1 MLGRGGGFLPEGRS
15 AAEGAPGPPNSL
27 HSDPIVYD
35 GAMPDDNM
43 TDLTPAEQRAAS
55 PDRLV
60 FLTDGVIAIIITILV
75 LDIKVPELGSGQ
87 SIADSLSEVRP
98 TFTSFVISF
107 LLVGMFWTLHRQ
119 TFNQVRYVDHN
130 ATWLN
135 LLFLLVLALV
145 PYASSALGKYPTE
158 PTALH
163 LYGAVMIAASLLRLA
178 LNAYFQ
184 SHPGLLWQPPA
195 RKTRQL
201 MALTGSVPIVVYVI
215 AVVVAGWSTTLSLIL
230 YFSIPVLYFAM
241 IAFIK
246 ADPRTQAE
254 ASDLS

>member
-1 MLGRGGGFLPEGRS
+1 M
-15 AAEGAPGPPNSL
+15 GPVDQPSRLLRHSPPDSL
-27 HSDPIVYD
+27 RPDPIVYD

-43 TDLTPAEQRAAS
+43 TDLTPAEKRAAS

-87 SIADSLSEVRP
+87 SLADSLTEIRP
-98 TFTSFVISF
+98 TFTSFVLSF

-119 TFNQVRYVDHN
+119 TFSQVRYTDHN
-130 ATWLN
+130 GTWLN
-135 LLFLLVLALV
+135 LIFLLALALV
-145 PYASSALGKYPTE
+145 PFASSALGEYSTE

-163 LYGAVMIAASLLRLA
+163 LYGVVMIAASLMRFA

-195 RKTRQL
+195 KKGRRL
-201 MALTGSVPIVVYVI
+201 MALTGSAPIVVYVV
-215 AVVVAGWSTTLSLIL
+215 AMVVADWSTTLSLIL

-246 ADPRTQAE
+246 ADPRTKA
-254 ASDLS
+254 AAGDLS